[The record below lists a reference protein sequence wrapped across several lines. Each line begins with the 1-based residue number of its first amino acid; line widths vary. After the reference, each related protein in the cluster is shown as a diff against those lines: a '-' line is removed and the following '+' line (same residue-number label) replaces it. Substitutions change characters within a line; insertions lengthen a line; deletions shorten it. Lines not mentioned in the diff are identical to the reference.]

1 MERFRIAEG
10 NPGAMTFLVTA
21 YRLAPIAAE
30 AAFKRMK
37 ENSITGAKLYML
49 WNDCCDRDTYI
60 AMQVMTY
67 CSIEKINEH
76 INYENGRGIPFT
88 AADILEA

>member
-37 ENSITGAKLYML
+37 ENGITGAKLYML
-49 WNDCCDRDTYI
+49 WNDCYDRNVFI
-60 AMQVMTY
+60 AMQVMKN
-67 CSIEKINEH
+67 CSIEKIKEH
-76 INYENGRGIPFT
+76 INYENGRGIPIS
-88 AADILEA
+88 ASDVWEA